1 MRKKVTGVKKYNKKK
16 MLLIRNHHKKSQVR
30 YEIEMTYILIFLAIM
45 IGLFALVSVAC
56 ILYNPYT
63 FNP

>member
-1 MRKKVTGVKKYNKKK
+1 MRKNVRGVKKYHKKK

-56 ILYNPYT
+56 ILYDPHTINH
-63 FNP
+63 